1 MKIKISLI
9 LFFIFV
15 INIYPDIKIQ
25 IKEKEQKLK
34 EVEERLKKSK
44 AQSEYLEK
52 KEGEILNYLNS
63 LRQQIESLDR
73 KKKYYASRL
82 NKINSD
88 LKMIS
93 KDIGELDKELK
104 KYKEVLSY
112 VFYDSFVNHERSKI
126 IDFMPNTGIMSKKKM
141 VLLAILGEKNY
152 KIKKNGINK
161 HEEMEKKL
169 EKKKEIK
176 DNLRLNYLNM
186 KISEKKLLRTK
197 NIRNNTLNK
206 IRNKKEYYN
215 NLIAELKSRKAKLNG
230 LLDKLEKRAVSY
242 KSKINFI
249 NLKGDLIWPVEG
261 TIYQNYGK
269 VVNNRYNT
277 SFTNSGID
285 IKTGYNA
292 PVSAVAN
299 GIVVYAESFIS
310 FGKTVMLDHGNGYY
324 TIYTNLSKLKIATG
338 NKVNAGQIIG
348 LTGNNLIDGAPI
360 LHFEIRHKKR
370 PLSPLAWL
378 K

>member
-9 LFFIFV
+9 LFFIFL

-112 VFYDSFVNHERSKI
+112 VFYDSFVNHERYKI

-141 VLLAILGEKNY
+141 VLLAILGEYNY
-152 KIKKNGINK
+152 IIIKNGINK

-338 NKVNAGQIIG
+338 SKVNAGQIIG
-348 LTGNNLIDGAPI
+348 LTGNSLIDGAPI

-370 PLSPLAWL
+370 PLSPLSWL